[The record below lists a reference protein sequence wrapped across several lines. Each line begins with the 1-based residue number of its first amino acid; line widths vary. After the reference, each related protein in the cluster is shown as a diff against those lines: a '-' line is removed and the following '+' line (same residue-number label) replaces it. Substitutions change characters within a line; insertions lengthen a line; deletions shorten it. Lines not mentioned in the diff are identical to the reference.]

1 MNNIKLVILA
11 GGYGTRFSEETNLKP
26 KPMIEIG
33 GKPILWHIMKIYS
46 FYGINEFIV
55 CCGHKG
61 QLIKEYFHNYALNSS
76 DLVINLKNNN
86 LELKNKNYDP
96 WKITLVDTGEDTMT
110 CGRIKRIKNLIKNE
124 KFFCVTYGD
133 GLSNVNINKL
143 IKFHLT
149 QKKLATLTAC
159 FPPPRFG
166 AIKINNNF
174 SVSSF
179 KEKARE
185 TNSFVNG
192 GFFVLSP
199 EVIKLIKND
208 KTKWEEYPLKK
219 LSEIN
224 QLVAF
229 KHTDFW
235 QPMDT
240 INDRKKLEDLWLLK
254 NCPWRI
260 W

>member
-1 MNNIKLVILA
+1 MKAIILA
-11 GGYGTRFSEETNLKP
+11 GGYGTRISEETHLKP
-26 KPMIEIG
+26 KPMVEIG

-46 FYGINEFIV
+46 AHNINEFII
-55 CCGHKG
+55 CCGYKG
-61 QLIKEYFHNYALNSS
+61 DIIKEYFSRS
-76 DLVINLKNNN
+76 DFPTWNI
-86 LELKNKNYDP
+86 E
-96 WKITLVDTGEDTMT
+96 LVDTGIDTMT
-110 CGRIKRIKNLIKNE
+110 GGRIKRIKNLIKNE
-124 KFFCVTYGD
+124 KFFCMTYGD

-166 AIKINNNF
+166 AIKLNNN
-174 SVSSF
+174 SLVSSF
-179 KEKARE
+179 KEKVRE

-199 EVIKLIKND
+199 EVIKFIKND

-229 KHTDFW
+229 RHTDFW